1 MKSGW
6 DYYKDLSIEDKGVVL
21 EFYDDI
27 PKSEIIE
34 ELLRRSSAKELA
46 GILHS
51 HREGLNGLT

>member
-6 DYYKDLSIEDKGVVL
+6 DYYKDLSIEDKGIVL

-46 GILHS
+46 GVLNS
-51 HREGLNGLT
+51 HREGLNESI

>member
-6 DYYKDLSIEDKGVVL
+6 DYYKDLSIEDKGIVL
-21 EFYDDI
+21 GFYDDI

>member
-6 DYYKDLSIEDKGVVL
+6 DYYKELPLEDKGIVL

-46 GILHS
+46 SILHS
-51 HREGLNGLT
+51 HREGLNESI